1 MNRHS
6 LTAMAGTRVLVGG
19 GGYPSPTRPSGP
31 MRYSPRPMPY
41 YVTTYTAGRQCVPGR
56 GKRRYMKR
64 KYIRRRSG
72 YFMHKRKGGK
82 Q

>member
-1 MNRHS
+1 
-6 LTAMAGTRVLVGG
+6 
-19 GGYPSPTRPSGP
+19 
-31 MRYSPRPMPY
+31 MPY